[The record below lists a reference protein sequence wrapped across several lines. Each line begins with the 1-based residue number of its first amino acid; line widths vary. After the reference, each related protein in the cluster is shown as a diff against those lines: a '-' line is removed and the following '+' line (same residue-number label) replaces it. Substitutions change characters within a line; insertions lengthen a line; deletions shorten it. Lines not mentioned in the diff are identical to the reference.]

1 MRVGELTRLNI
12 SDMNFQERSCIVLGK
27 GNGEREV
34 YFSAKSKMYIE
45 KYLETRTDDNEAL
58 FVSLIKPYNRLG
70 IYNIKLTKNIDIVII
85 LLYNTNNSFQKDA
98 RCLVLNNIEN
108 LKDLIIYQSQNNENI
123 SVEVLYNE
131 EDFWLTQKSMS
142 KLFNVAENNITYHLQ
157 NIFKTKELDQD
168 SVTQK
173 IRVTAS
179 DGKKYNTNF
188 YSLDAIIAVGYRVN
202 SKEATDFRIWAT
214 KTLKEY
220 IKKGFIVNSEM
231 LKNGPKFGKDYFDEL
246 LVKIKE
252 IRASERRFY
261 QKITDIYK
269 ECSYDYDKNSET
281 TQEFYKN
288 VQNKLHFAITGM
300 TAPEIIYN
308 RVDSKKDN
316 MGLTTWKNA
325 PDGKILETD
334 VTIAKNY
341 LSQEEII
348 ELNNLVSMYLDY
360 AERQVKLGKI
370 ISMQEWKEKLEVFL
384 KINEYNILK
393 DNGKIK
399 REIADKLALDEYK
412 KYRIIQDKNYISDF
426 DELVTETK
434 NLNSN

>member
-1 MRVGELTRLNI
+1 M
-12 SDMNFQERSCIVLGK
+12 
-27 GNGEREV
+27 
-34 YFSAKSKMYIE
+34 
-45 KYLETRTDDNEAL
+45 
-58 FVSLIKPYNRLG
+58 
-70 IYNIKLTKNIDIVII
+70 
-85 LLYNTNNSFQKDA
+85 
-98 RCLVLNNIEN
+98 NNIEN

-131 EDFWLTQKSMS
+131 EDFWLTQKSMA
-142 KLFNVAENNITYHLQ
+142 KLFNVAENNITCHLQ
-157 NIFKTKELDQD
+157 NIFRTEELEKD

-220 IKKGFIVNSEM
+220 IKKGFVVNSEF

-281 TQEFYKN
+281 TKEFYKN
-288 VQNKLHFAITGM
+288 VQNKLHYAITGM

-308 RVDSKKDN
+308 RVDSKKQN

-334 VTIAKNY
+334 VTVAKNY
-341 LSQEEII
+341 LSQEEIT

-360 AERQVKLGKI
+360 AERQVKLGRI
-370 ISMQEWKEKLEVFL
+370 ISMQEWKDKLEVFL

-412 KYRIIQDKNYISDF
+412 KYRIIQDKEYISDF
-426 DELVTETK
+426 DELLKETK
-434 NLNSN
+434 RLEGGEEV

>member
-1 MRVGELTRLNI
+1 
-12 SDMNFQERSCIVLGK
+12 MN
-27 GNGEREV
+27 N
-34 YFSAKSKMYIE
+34 
-45 KYLETRTDDNEAL
+45 LEDLR
-58 FVSLIKPYNRLG
+58 
-70 IYNIKLTKNIDIVII
+70 
-85 LLYNTNNSFQKDA
+85 
-98 RCLVLNNIEN
+98 
-108 LKDLIIYQSQNNENI
+108 DLIIYQSQNNENI
-123 SVEVLYNE
+123 SIEVLYDD
-131 EDFWLTQKSMS
+131 EDFWLTQKLMS
-142 KLFNVAENNITYHLQ
+142 KLFNVEVNTINYHLKEV
-157 NIFKTKELDQD
+157 FKSGELTEK
-168 SVTQK
+168 SVIRK
-173 IRVTAS
+173 IRITAN
-179 DGKKYNTNF
+179 DGKNYNTNF

-220 IKKGFIVNSEM
+220 IKKGFVLNDEL

-269 ECSYDYDKNSET
+269 ECSFDYDKNSET
-281 TQEFYKN
+281 TKEFYKN

-300 TAPEIIYN
+300 TASEIIYN
-308 RVDSKKDN
+308 RVDSKKEN

-325 PDGKILETD
+325 PVGKILETD

-341 LSQEEII
+341 LSKEEIT

-370 ISMQEWKEKLEVFL
+370 ISMQEWKEKLEIFL

-412 KYRIIQDKNYISDF
+412 KYRVIQDKNYISDF
-426 DELVTETK
+426 DELVIETK
-434 NLNSN
+434 NLNNI

>member
-1 MRVGELTRLNI
+1 M
-12 SDMNFQERSCIVLGK
+12 S
-27 GNGEREV
+27 
-34 YFSAKSKMYIE
+34 
-45 KYLETRTDDNEAL
+45 
-58 FVSLIKPYNRLG
+58 
-70 IYNIKLTKNIDIVII
+70 
-85 LLYNTNNSFQKDA
+85 
-98 RCLVLNNIEN
+98 NIEN

-131 EDFWLTQKSMS
+131 EDFWLTQKSMA
-142 KLFNVAENNITYHLQ
+142 KLFNVEVNTINYHLKE
-157 NIFKTKELDQD
+157 IFKLEELEEE
-168 SVTQK
+168 SVIRK
-173 IRVTAS
+173 IRITAS
-179 DGKKYNTNF
+179 DGKNYNTNF
-188 YSLDAIIAVGYRVN
+188 YSLDAIIAVGYRIN

-220 IKKGFIVNSEM
+220 IKKGFVVNSEF
-231 LKNGPKFGKDYFDEL
+231 LKNGLKFGKDYFDEL

-269 ECSYDYDKNSET
+269 ECSFDYDKNSET

-308 RVDSKKDN
+308 RVDSKKEN

-334 VTIAKNY
+334 VVVAKNY
-341 LSQEEII
+341 LSQDEII

-370 ISMQEWKEKLEVFL
+370 ISMKEWKEKLEIFL
-384 KINEYNILK
+384 NVNEYNILE

-399 REIADKLALDEYK
+399 REIEDKLALDEYK
-412 KYRIIQDKNYISDF
+412 KYRIVQDEKYISDF
-426 DELVTETK
+426 DELINESK
-434 NLNSN
+434 NINNN

>member
-1 MRVGELTRLNI
+1 
-12 SDMNFQERSCIVLGK
+12 MNK
-27 GNGEREV
+27 
-34 YFSAKSKMYIE
+34 
-45 KYLETRTDDNEAL
+45 LEDLR
-58 FVSLIKPYNRLG
+58 
-70 IYNIKLTKNIDIVII
+70 
-85 LLYNTNNSFQKDA
+85 
-98 RCLVLNNIEN
+98 
-108 LKDLIIYQSQNNENI
+108 DLIIYQSQNNENI
-123 SVEVLYNE
+123 SVEVLYDD

-142 KLFNVAENNITYHLQ
+142 KLFRVEVNTINYHLKE
-157 NIFKTKELDQD
+157 IFETHELEENG
-168 SVTQK
+168 TIRK
-173 IRVTAS
+173 IRTVQNEGNRRVLRELT
-179 DGKKYNTNF
+179 F
-188 YSLDAIIAVGYRVN
+188 YSLDAIIVVGYRVN
-202 SKEATDFRIWAT
+202 SREATDFRIWAT

-220 IKKGFIVNSEM
+220 IKKGFVLNDEL

-269 ECSYDYDKNSET
+269 ECSFDYDKNSET
-281 TQEFYKN
+281 TKEFYKN

-300 TAPEIIYN
+300 TASDIIYN
-308 RVDSKKDN
+308 RVDSKKEN

-325 PDGKILETD
+325 PNGKILETD

-341 LSQEEII
+341 LSKEEIT

-370 ISMQEWKEKLEVFL
+370 ISMQEWKEKLEIFL

-412 KYRIIQDKNYISDF
+412 KYRVIQDKNYISDF
-426 DELVTETK
+426 DELVIETK
-434 NLNSN
+434 NLNNI

>member
-1 MRVGELTRLNI
+1 M
-12 SDMNFQERSCIVLGK
+12 
-27 GNGEREV
+27 
-34 YFSAKSKMYIE
+34 
-45 KYLETRTDDNEAL
+45 
-58 FVSLIKPYNRLG
+58 
-70 IYNIKLTKNIDIVII
+70 II
-85 LLYNTNNSFQKDA
+85 I
-98 RCLVLNNIEN
+98 NNIEN
-108 LKDLIIYQSQNNENI
+108 LRDLIIYQSQNNENI
-123 SVEVLYNE
+123 SVEVLYDS
-131 EDFWLTQKSMS
+131 EDFWLTQKSMA
-142 KLFNVAENNITYHLQ
+142 KLFNVEVNTINYHLKE
-157 NIFKTKELDQD
+157 IFKSNELKEE
-168 SVTQK
+168 SVIRK
-173 IRVTAS
+173 IRITAN
-179 DGKKYNTNF
+179 DGKRYNTNF

-220 IKKGFIVNSEM
+220 IKKGFIVNSEF

-281 TQEFYKN
+281 TKEFYKN
-288 VQNKLHFAITGM
+288 VQNKLHYAITGM

-308 RVDSKKDN
+308 RANSKKEN

-334 VTIAKNY
+334 VTVAKNY
-341 LSQEEII
+341 LSQEEIT

-360 AERQVKLGKI
+360 AERQVKLGRI
-370 ISMQEWKEKLEVFL
+370 ISMQEWKDKLEVFL

-399 REIADKLALDEYK
+399 REIADKLALDEYE
-412 KYRIIQDKNYISDF
+412 KYRVIQDKEYISDF
-426 DELVTETK
+426 DELLKETK
-434 NLNSN
+434 KLEGGQEV